1 MVEATSFGSWKSYL
15 QQDACSALW
24 KKHDDLTAHQVYS
37 GHVSWIAWYGHC
49 DHVSV
54 TMQQFM
60 WELDTVRVAYLV
72 MDYFEYLD
80 AASPSN
86 QP

>member
-1 MVEATSFGSWKSYL
+1 
-15 QQDACSALW
+15 
-24 KKHDDLTAHQVYS
+24 
-37 GHVSWIAWYGHC
+37 
-49 DHVSV
+49 
-54 TMQQFM
+54 MQQFM
-60 WELDTVRVAYLV
+60 WELDIVGVANLV